1 MNFDR
6 VWENVANDFGYN
18 PEIAR
23 NVSVD
28 VRYLLWML
36 ETIEMPRSKA
46 LLEELGVEVP

>member
-1 MNFDR
+1 

-28 VRYLLWML
+28 VRYMLWILDQVEGAAELL
-36 ETIEMPRSKA
+36 A
-46 LLEELGVEVP
+46 ELGVETGES